1 MRSIPVRRST
11 RGVRRKLLLLAVVAI
26 PAAVVAGTAPVSA
39 AGSNGL
45 CVGGRHCYQTLQ
57 AAIDAAHDGDTI
69 SLGRGSFAGGVQIE
83 QSVNLVG
90 VSPSATKITGGGP
103 VVTIGSATSTP
114 TVTIANVTIT
124 GGLTTSNPQSP
135 NCGPDVPTCGPGYAD
150 ATALGGGIEAFPGTT
165 VTILHSAVTR
175 NRAVP
180 ALSTSSVKATCP
192 TGPCP
197 ASFGDAAGI
206 DNWGTMTLIGS
217 SVSDNHASAVQS
229 NGGGIVDE
237 ANASL
242 TLEHSRVAGNTAS
255 AAGPFGRFVSG
266 GGIFVASGATLAV
279 DNSSIDDN
287 SAELTSSIPH
297 PYPIQDGSNDQANSI
312 GGGIFLSDGS
322 TATLRDSS
330 LDHNN
335 VTVSNPA
342 GEPFG
347 ADAALCAC
355 GNVDL
360 TLRNSS
366 VDGNTLGVNV
376 LSSADTGPSGPIAL
390 EADGNAMI
398 DNSRITHNHG
408 TITTPTGDAST
419 LGAVAFFFGGS
430 VTPTIT
436 NSTISNN
443 TATTNAPSGAAT
455 IQGVGITNNGPL
467 VLTNDVI
474 AKNKGIANGT
484 SGSAQGGGIW
494 NGVLFGG
501 PDSPLTIDHSRV
513 TNNSL
518 SGGPGVTL
526 QGGGIFT
533 PGFPLTLTNSLVVR
547 NTPDQCFGC

>member
-1 MRSIPVRRST
+1 MRSIPVRRT
-11 RGVRRKLLLLAVVAI
+11 LLLLAAVGI
-26 PAAVVAGTAPVSA
+26 PAAFATGTAPVSA
-39 AGSNGL
+39 AGANGP
-45 CVGGRHCYQTLQ
+45 CVGGPHCYQTVQ

-69 SLGRGSFAGGVQIE
+69 HIRRGNFAGGVTIE
-83 QSVNLVG
+83 RSVNLVG
-90 VSPSATKITGGGP
+90 VSPSATRINGGGP
-103 VVTIGSATSTP
+103 VITIGSSTSTP

-124 GGLTTSNPQSP
+124 GGLATANPQSP

-165 VTILHSAVTR
+165 VTILQSRVSG
-175 NRAVP
+175 NQAVP
-180 ALSTSSVKATCP
+180 ALSTSSVKAICP
-192 TGPCP
+192 AGPCP
-197 ASFGDAAGI
+197 ASFADAAGI
-206 DNWGTMTLIGS
+206 DNWGTMTVIGS
-217 SVSDNHASAVQS
+217 TVSDNHASAVQS

-242 TLEHSRVAGNTAS
+242 TLEHSRVAGNTATAS
-255 AAGPFGRFVSG
+255 GAFGRFVSG
-266 GGIFVASGATLAV
+266 GGIFVAGGATLAI
-279 DNSSIDDN
+279 DNSAVDHN

-297 PYPIQDGSNDQANSI
+297 PYPIQDGSNDQANSV
-312 GGGIFLSDGS
+312 GGGIYLSDGS
-322 TATLRDSS
+322 SATIRNSS
-330 LDHNN
+330 LNHNSVS
-335 VTVSNPA
+335 VTDPA

-360 TLRNSS
+360 ALRNTS
-366 VDGNTLGVNV
+366 VDGNTLVVNV

-390 EADGNAMI
+390 EADGNAMF
-398 DNSRITHNHG
+398 DNTRITHNSG
-408 TITTPTGDAST
+408 TVTTPTGDAAI
-419 LGAVAFFFGGS
+419 LGALAFFFGGT

-436 NSTISNN
+436 NSAISNN

-467 VLTNDVI
+467 VLTNDVVVR
-474 AKNKGIANGT
+474 NTGIANGT
-484 SGSAQGGGIW
+484 SGLAQGGGIW

-501 PDSPLTIDHSRV
+501 PDSPLTLNGSRV

-533 PGFPLTLTNSLVVR
+533 PGFPLALTNSLVVH
-547 NTPDQCFGC
+547 NAPDQCFGC